1 MERAEW
7 TPSRCQVQTTYLI
20 IYENEESTFGWKAIV
35 MRRAFVEPYAKLAL
49 NINFFR
55 KVVLVKLRVDEVSQC
70 RRSHQRVGHVL
81 KQEELDL
88 KLLVAGSLGQAD
100 SAKH

>member
-1 MERAEW
+1 MKRAEW
-7 TPSRCQVQTTYLI
+7 TPSRCQVQTTYLV
-20 IYENEESTFGWKAIV
+20 IYENEESTMGWKARV

-55 KVVLVKLRVDEVSQC
+55 KVVLMKLRVDEVSQC

-81 KQEELDL
+81 KQEVLDL
-88 KLLVAGSLGQAD
+88 KSLVARVFGSG
-100 SAKH
+100 

>member
-1 MERAEW
+1 
-7 TPSRCQVQTTYLI
+7 
-20 IYENEESTFGWKAIV
+20 

-100 SAKH
+100 SANTDSNPLCSQCSGIVPF